1 MARANAAIEEARA
14 VAWRDL
20 ARSIT
25 QPLNDGATAR
35 SIAFDAWLRYL
46 IPAVALAFLALLAI
60 AAVGH
65 LRADRQR
72 ALGAAAR
79 EVDMR
84 ASVLAMRLNQALAA
98 APDLAPG
105 DLLRSVLAENPELH
119 AGQVMLADG
128 EGRILA
134 SEPAASEAEA
144 TLNARLGASQPLTTF
159 AEKAGVLAIEAA
171 NGAEEFATVRTLRAP
186 LGQMALTMR
195 IGELLEPWREA
206 AFITA
211 LLLASTSVV
220 LLGATAAYVAQIKR
234 ARDRERMARRAR
246 DRVDMALNRGRCGLW
261 DWDLA
266 RGRIH
271 WSRSMY
277 ELLGMAPSLEF
288 LSLGDLREMMH
299 PDDDKLA
306 ALAKLAT
313 EGEQQSID
321 HEFRIRNGAGD
332 WVWLR
337 ARAELVQDSP
347 AAGPHLVGI
356 AVDITEQKNL
366 AETTALADQRLRE
379 AIEAIS
385 EAFVLWDSS
394 NRLVLCNSKYQ
405 RLHNLPLESMR
416 PGAPYAELAA
426 KGAAPV
432 VDSEVLLDARGPAQ
446 GHGAARTYEARLT
459 DGRWLQV
466 NERRTRDGGYVS
478 VGTDIT
484 ALKRHEEQLM
494 DSEQRLLATIAELR
508 QSRQSLEAQAQQ
520 LADLAE
526 RHLEQKA
533 RAEMANR
540 AKAEFLANM
549 SHELRTPLNAIIG
562 FSEMMEQQPFGPLGS
577 PKYRDYCSHI
587 HESGQ
592 YLLHVVSDV
601 LDMSSLEAGRV
612 RLNRSDFGVEF
623 SGEQRRSRHR
633 GDGARQ
639 EPGDRHRCEP
649 GRIDPRGP
657 RSRRTHSGDAVAQCR
672 EVHARRRRDQ
682 HRRAGFRQSDLH
694 LRRRHR
700 SGDRRR
706 RSVASRPPVRAGRHD
721 ARQWHERLGPRPR
734 HRQFPGRAA
743 WRLAARQLQS
753 RRRHHRPAR
762 AAEIARR
769 ASPAEPG
776 RRRLIRASASPGAG
790 VFARRHAPASV
801 DRRKVPC
808 GVSAIRNDRPFARI
822 SASAA
827 SGTSRPAGRR
837 WA

>member
-105 DLLRSVLAENPELH
+105 DLLRSVLAESPELH

-612 RLNRSDFGVEF
+612 RLNRSDFGVESAVSNAVRDIEATARAKSLAIDIDVNPAESIHADREAVERILVTLLRNAVKF
-623 SGEQRRSRHR
+623 TPEG
-633 GDGARQ
+633 GAISIGAQ
-639 EPGDRHRCEP
+639 AFDNQIYIYVEDTGPG
-649 GRIDPRGP
+649 I
-657 RSRRTHSGDAVAQCR
+657 
-672 EVHARRRRDQ
+672 
-682 HRRAGFRQSDLH
+682 AGADL
-694 LRRRHR
+694 
-700 SGDRRR
+700 S
-706 RSVASRPPVRAGRHD
+706 
-721 ARQWHERLGPRPR
+721 RLG
-734 HRQFPGRAA
+734 
-743 WRLAARQLQS
+743 
-753 RRRHHRPAR
+753 
-762 AAEIARR
+762 
-769 ASPAEPG
+769 
-776 RRRLIRASASPGAG
+776 
-790 VFARRHAPASV
+790 
-801 DRRKVPC
+801 
-808 GVSAIRNDRPFARI
+808 RPFEQADTMLANGMKGSGLGLAIANSLVELHGGSLRVNSNLGEGTI
-822 SASAA
+822 VLLALPKLPAA
-827 SGTSRPAGRR
+827 HRLPNLADV
-837 WA
+837 A

>member
-1 MARANAAIEEARA
+1 MARANAATEEVRA
-14 VAWRDL
+14 VAWREI
-20 ARSIT
+20 AKSIT
-25 QPLNDGATAR
+25 QPLNDSASAR
-35 SIAFDAWLRYL
+35 SLAFETWLRYL
-46 IPAVALAFLALLAI
+46 IPAVALLFLALLAV

-84 ASVLAMRLNQALAA
+84 ASILATRLNQALANM
-98 APDLAPG
+98 PELAPG
-105 DLLRSVLAENPELH
+105 DLLRSVLAANPELH
-119 AGQVMLADG
+119 VGQVMLADVD
-128 EGRILA
+128 GRVLA
-134 SEPAASEAEA
+134 SEPIATDAET

-159 AEKAGVLAIEAA
+159 ADKAGVLPIEAA
-171 NGAEEFATVRTLRAP
+171 DGADEFATVRTLRAP
-186 LGQMALTMR
+186 LAQMAFTMR
-195 IGELLEPWREA
+195 IGDLLEPWREA
-206 AFITA
+206 AFITT

-220 LLGATAAYVAQIKR
+220 LLGATVAYVTQIKR
-234 ARDRERMARRAR
+234 ARARERTARRAR
-246 DRVDMALNRGRCGLW
+246 NRVDMALNRGRCGLW

-277 ELLGMAPSLEF
+277 ELLDMPPSLEF
-288 LSLGDLREMMH
+288 LSLGDFSAMIH

-306 ALAKLAT
+306 GLARLAIDAQ
-313 EGEQQSID
+313 QQSVD
-321 HEFRIRNGAGD
+321 HEFRIRNGAGE
-332 WVWLR
+332 WIWLR

-405 RLHNLPLESMR
+405 RLHNLPVESMR

-426 KGAAPV
+426 KGAAPI
-432 VDSEVLLDARGPAQ
+432 VDSEVLLDPRMPA
-446 GHGAARTYEARLT
+446 HGRETAKTYEARLT

-494 DSEQRLLATIAELR
+494 DSERRLLATIAELR

-592 YLLHVVSDV
+592 YLLHVVTDV

-612 RLNRSDFGVEF
+612 RLNRSEFGVE
-623 SGEQRRSRHR
+623 SAISN
-633 GDGARQ
+633 A
-639 EPGDRHRCEP
+639 
-649 GRIDPRGP
+649 I
-657 RSRRTHSGDAVAQCR
+657 
-672 EVHARRRRDQ
+672 
-682 HRRAGFRQSDLH
+682 
-694 LRRRHR
+694 
-700 SGDRRR
+700 
-706 RSVASRPPVRAGRHD
+706 HD
-721 ARQWHERLGPRPR
+721 IEGT
-734 HRQFPGRAA
+734 
-743 WRLAARQLQS
+743 
-753 RRRHHRPAR
+753 AR
-762 AAEIARR
+762 AKSLAIEIDVSAVETIHADREAVER
-769 ASPAEPG
+769 ILVTLLRNAVKFTPDGGAISVGAQAFNEQVYIYVEDSGPG
-776 RRRLIRASASPGAG
+776 I
-790 VFARRHAPASV
+790 ASV
-801 DRRKVPC
+801 DLSRL
-808 GVSAIRNDRPFARI
+808 GRPFEQAETMLANGMKGSGLGLAIANSLVELHGGSLRI
-822 SASAA
+822 NSTLGEGTVVLLALPKSPAA
-827 SGTSRPAGRR
+827 HRLPAL
-837 WA
+837 ADVA

>member
-105 DLLRSVLAENPELH
+105 DLLRSVLAESPELH

-612 RLNRSDFGVEF
+612 RLNRSDFGVESAVSNAVRDIEATARAKSLAIDIDVNPAELIHADREAVERILVTLLRNAVKF
-623 SGEQRRSRHR
+623 TPEG
-633 GDGARQ
+633 GAISIGAQ
-639 EPGDRHRCEP
+639 AFDNQIYIYVEDTGPG
-649 GRIDPRGP
+649 I
-657 RSRRTHSGDAVAQCR
+657 
-672 EVHARRRRDQ
+672 
-682 HRRAGFRQSDLH
+682 AGADL
-694 LRRRHR
+694 
-700 SGDRRR
+700 S
-706 RSVASRPPVRAGRHD
+706 
-721 ARQWHERLGPRPR
+721 RLG
-734 HRQFPGRAA
+734 
-743 WRLAARQLQS
+743 
-753 RRRHHRPAR
+753 
-762 AAEIARR
+762 
-769 ASPAEPG
+769 
-776 RRRLIRASASPGAG
+776 
-790 VFARRHAPASV
+790 
-801 DRRKVPC
+801 
-808 GVSAIRNDRPFARI
+808 RPFEQADTMLANGMKGSGLGLAIANSLVELHGGSLRVNSNLGEGTI
-822 SASAA
+822 VLLALPKLPAA
-827 SGTSRPAGRR
+827 HRLPNLADV
-837 WA
+837 A

>member
-1 MARANAAIEEARA
+1 MARANAATEEVRA
-14 VAWRDL
+14 VAWREL
-20 ARSIT
+20 AKSIT
-25 QPLNDGATAR
+25 QPLNDGASAR
-35 SIAFDAWLRYL
+35 SLTFEAWLRYL
-46 IPAVALAFLALLAI
+46 IPAVALLFLALLAV

-84 ASVLAMRLNQALAA
+84 ASILATHLNQALADT
-98 APDLAPG
+98 PDLAPG
-105 DLLRSVLAENPELH
+105 DLLRNVLTANPELH
-119 AGQVMLADG
+119 VGQVMLAGVDG
-128 EGRILA
+128 RVLA
-134 SEPAASEAEA
+134 SEPTATEVET

-159 AEKAGVLAIEAA
+159 ADKAGVLPIEAA
-171 NGAEEFATVRTLRAP
+171 DGDDEFATVRTLRAP
-186 LGQMALTMR
+186 LAQMAFTMR
-195 IGELLEPWREA
+195 IGDLLEPWREA
-206 AFITA
+206 AFITT

-220 LLGATAAYVAQIKR
+220 LLGATAAYVTQIKR
-234 ARDRERMARRAR
+234 ARARERTARRAR
-246 DRVDMALNRGRCGLW
+246 NRVDMALNRGRCGLW

-277 ELLGMAPSLEF
+277 ELLDMPPSLEF
-288 LSLGDLREMMH
+288 LSLGDFSAMIH

-306 ALAKLAT
+306 DLARLAI
-313 EGEQQSID
+313 EAQQRSVD
-321 HEFRIRNGAGD
+321 HEFRIRNGAGE
-332 WVWLR
+332 WIWLR
-337 ARAELVQDSP
+337 ARAELVQDTP

-405 RLHNLPLESMR
+405 RLHNLPVESMR

-426 KGAAPV
+426 KGAAPI
-432 VDSEVLLDARGPAQ
+432 VDSEVLLDPRTPA
-446 GHGAARTYEARLT
+446 HGREAAKTYEARLT

-466 NERRTRDGGYVS
+466 NERRTKDGGYVS

-494 DSEQRLLATIAELR
+494 DSERRLLATIAELR

-592 YLLHVVSDV
+592 YLLHVVTDV

-612 RLNRSDFGVEF
+612 RLSRSEFGVE
-623 SGEQRRSRHR
+623 SAISNAVHDIEAT
-633 GDGARQ
+633 ARAKSVAI
-639 EPGDRHRCEP
+639 EIDVSAVETIYADR
-649 GRIDPRGP
+649 
-657 RSRRTHSGDAVAQCR
+657 DAVERILVTLLRNAVKFTPDGGAINVGAQ
-672 EVHARRRRDQ
+672 
-682 HRRAGFRQSDLH
+682 GFNEQVYIYVEDSGPGIASADL
-694 LRRRHR
+694 
-700 SGDRRR
+700 S
-706 RSVASRPPVRAGRHD
+706 
-721 ARQWHERLGPRPR
+721 RLGRPFE
-734 HRQFPGRAA
+734 QAETM
-743 WRLAARQLQS
+743 LANGMKGSGLGLA
-753 RRRHHRPAR
+753 
-762 AAEIARR
+762 IANSLIELHGGSLRINSTLGEGTVVLL
-769 ASPAEPG
+769 ALPKSPAAH
-776 RRRLIRASASPGAG
+776 RL
-790 VFARRHAPASV
+790 PALANV
-801 DRRKVPC
+801 
-808 GVSAIRNDRPFARI
+808 A
-822 SASAA
+822 
-827 SGTSRPAGRR
+827 
-837 WA
+837 

>member
-1 MARANAAIEEARA
+1 MARANAATEEMRA
-14 VAWRDL
+14 VAWREI

-25 QPLNDGATAR
+25 QPLNDGVSAR
-35 SIAFDAWLRYL
+35 SLAFETWLRYL
-46 IPAVALAFLALLAI
+46 IPAVALLFLALLAV

-84 ASVLAMRLNQALAA
+84 ASILATRLNEALADT
-98 APDLAPG
+98 PELAPG
-105 DLLRSVLAENPELH
+105 DLLRRVLAANPELH
-119 AGQVMLADG
+119 VGQVMLADID
-128 EGRILA
+128 GRVRA
-134 SEPAASEAEA
+134 SEPIATDAET

-159 AEKAGVLAIEAA
+159 ADKAGVLPIEGTD
-171 NGAEEFATVRTLRAP
+171 GADEFATVRTLRAP
-186 LGQMALTMR
+186 LAQMAFTMR
-195 IGELLEPWREA
+195 IAELLEPWREA
-206 AFITA
+206 AFITT

-220 LLGATAAYVAQIKR
+220 LLGATAAYVTQIKR
-234 ARDRERMARRAR
+234 ARARERTARRAR
-246 DRVDMALNRGRCGLW
+246 NRVDMALNRGRCGLW
-261 DWDLA
+261 DWDLP

-277 ELLGMAPSLEF
+277 ELLDMPPSLEF
-288 LSLGDLREMMH
+288 LSLGDFSAMIH

-306 ALAKLAT
+306 GLASLAI
-313 EGEQQSID
+313 EAQQQSVD
-321 HEFRIRNGAGD
+321 HEFRIRNGVGE
-332 WVWLR
+332 WIWLR

-405 RLHNLPLESMR
+405 RLHNLPVDSMR

-426 KGAAPV
+426 KGAAPI
-432 VDSEVLLDARGPAQ
+432 VDSEVLLDPRTRA
-446 GHGAARTYEARLT
+446 HGREAAKTYEARLT

-466 NERRTRDGGYVS
+466 NERRTKDGGYVS

-494 DSEQRLLATIAELR
+494 DSERRLLATVAELR

-562 FSEMMEQQPFGPLGS
+562 FSQMMEQQPFGPLGS

-592 YLLHVVSDV
+592 YLLHVVTDV

-612 RLNRSDFGVEF
+612 RLDRSEFGVE
-623 SGEQRRSRHR
+623 SAISNAVHDIEGT
-633 GDGARQ
+633 AR
-639 EPGDRHRCEP
+639 
-649 GRIDPRGP
+649 
-657 RSRRTHSGDAVAQCR
+657 AK
-672 EVHARRRRDQ
+672 
-682 HRRAGFRQSDLH
+682 
-694 LRRRHR
+694 
-700 SGDRRR
+700 
-706 RSVASRPPVRAGRHD
+706 SVAI
-721 ARQWHERLGPRPR
+721 
-734 HRQFPGRAA
+734 
-743 WRLAARQLQS
+743 
-753 RRRHHRPAR
+753 
-762 AAEIARR
+762 EIDV
-769 ASPAEPG
+769 SPAETLHADREAVERILVTLLRNAVKFTPEGGAISVGAQAFNEQVYIYVEDSGPG
-776 RRRLIRASASPGAG
+776 IASADLSRLG
-790 VFARRHAPASV
+790 
-801 DRRKVPC
+801 
-808 GVSAIRNDRPFARI
+808 RPFEQADTMLANGMKGSGLGLAIANSLVELHGGSLRI
-822 SASAA
+822 NSTLGE
-827 SGTSRPAGRR
+827 GTVVLLALPKSSPAHRLP
-837 WA
+837 ALAHVA